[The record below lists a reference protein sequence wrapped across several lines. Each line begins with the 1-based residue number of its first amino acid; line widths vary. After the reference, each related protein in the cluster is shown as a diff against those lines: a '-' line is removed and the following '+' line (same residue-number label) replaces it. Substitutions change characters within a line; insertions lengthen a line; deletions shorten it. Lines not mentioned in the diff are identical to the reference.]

1 MANLII
7 NQDPYQNHGALS
19 NVVNYVLR
27 GNKTFGVIG
36 GQGVLLDDPYS
47 YMELVKNHFCRN
59 EGKQVQHVILTFSET
74 DMPVTTLDA
83 YAIGYDVCALLP
95 DYQIVFGVHQD
106 TGYLHIHWAINPV
119 HIVTGKKLIFGF
131 RESFA
136 LRKQVAEIL
145 KAYGIS
151 CNLRMCGE

>member
-7 NQDPYQNHGALS
+7 NQDPYQNHEALS

-74 DMPVTTLDA
+74 DMPVTTLMMSVRCFP
-83 YAIGYDVCALLP
+83 IIRLCSECTRIP
-95 DYQIVFGVHQD
+95 DIYTF
-106 TGYLHIHWAINPV
+106 TGR
-119 HIVTGKKLIFGF
+119 LI
-131 RESFA
+131 RC
-136 LRKQVAEIL
+136 IL
-145 KAYGIS
+145 SPAR
-151 CNLRMCGE
+151 N